1 MNHGFSPVFTGRFL
15 HVRRLVFGTVKAMKG
30 SSAGD
35 ESLVK
40 ALILKPDWEI
50 LLRLSQRGSRPSLP
64 LLPPPLPKKYEK
76 RQRSVS
82 ALQPSSF

>member
-15 HVRRLVFGTVKAMKG
+15 HVKRLVFGTVKAIKG

-50 LLRLSQRGSRPSLP
+50 LLRL
-64 LLPPPLPKKYEK
+64 
-76 RQRSVS
+76 
-82 ALQPSSF
+82 